1 MDLFDLFEKYKNNT
15 LTERDILLC
24 EFEGYKRDYFKPTSK
39 IFIKNHV
46 QRPNNSR
53 SKKARNK

>member
-1 MDLFDLFEKYKNNT
+1 MDLFDLFEKYRNNT
-15 LTERDILLC
+15 LTEKDILMC
-24 EFEGYKRDYFKPTSK
+24 EYQGYLDNWFQPTKK